1 MGVMWDV
8 WGQRVKMLGKEENL
22 KKNKT
27 KKPTI
32 SIHGIER

>member
-22 KKNKT
+22 KKT
-27 KKPTI
+27 KQKNLQLV
-32 SIHGIER
+32 SMV

>member
-22 KKNKT
+22 KKQNKKT
-27 KKPTI
+27 YN
-32 SIHGIER
+32 